1 MTLVPQHE
9 SYTPQM
15 RLWDLITDNSALLMA
30 ISRFGI
36 PLGFGNATVQEVCR
50 KNNVHCDTLLA
61 IANYLSR
68 RPFATE
74 NLSLSVLMD
83 YLRGSHTYFLEFLL
97 PQIRRKL
104 IEAVNYGNSD
114 NEVSMLL
121 LKFFDEY
128 VEEIR
133 SHMTYENDNVF
144 PYIEALLRGDAAEGE
159 RPDGLFTDRHDDVA
173 LKLQELMDIM
183 VRYYPRRNSDIINS
197 ALSDIINCERQILE
211 HCTIEDLMFEP
222 AVREIERR
230 IGGKQAS
237 RRKGSGKDPEPAAE
251 TLSQREKEIIRLVA
265 CGLSNKEIAD
275 KLFLS
280 VHTVTTHRRNISAKL
295 DIHSPAA
302 LTIYAVI
309 NHIVSIDDVKELAN

>member
-1 MTLVPQHE
+1 MAYGPDQ
-9 SYTPQM
+9 
-15 RLWDLITDNSALLMA
+15 RLWDLITDNGALLMA

-36 PLGFGNATVQEVCR
+36 PLGFGNSTVEEVCR
-50 KNNVHCDTLLA
+50 KNNVHCDTFLA
-61 IANYLSR
+61 VANYLSR
-68 RPFATE
+68 KPFAAQ
-74 NLSLSVLMD
+74 NLSLSALMD

-133 SHMTYENDNVF
+133 SHMTYENEHVF
-144 PYIEALLRGDAAEGE
+144 PYIQALLLHKSDEGKL
-159 RPDGLFTDRHDDVA
+159 PDGLFTDRHDDVA

-197 ALSDIINCERQILE
+197 ALSDIIDCEHQILE
-211 HCTIEDLMFEP
+211 HCAIEDLMFEP
-222 AVREIERR
+222 AVKEMELLA
-230 IGGKQAS
+230 GTSQAS
-237 RRKGSGKDPEPAAE
+237 RKSAPKEPDRQADQ
-251 TLSQREKEIIRLVA
+251 LSAREKEIIRLVA

-275 KLFLS
+275 RLFLS

-309 NHIVSIDDVKELAN
+309 NHHVSIEDIKELAN